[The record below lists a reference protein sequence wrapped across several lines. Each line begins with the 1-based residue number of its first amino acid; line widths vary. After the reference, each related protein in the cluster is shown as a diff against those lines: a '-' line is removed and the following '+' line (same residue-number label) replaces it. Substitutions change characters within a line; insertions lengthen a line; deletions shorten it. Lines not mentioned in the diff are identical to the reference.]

1 MKREEGAR
9 KGVVTQT
16 RAKTLVVCLEVP
28 INQRLDMGGVLTLT
42 LGFWLES
49 PVATSAQ
56 EERQGASASVQ
67 DFDLSSPLLTAPSPP
82 LHQLLLTPAPW
93 GLPGTPI
100 SVHSPFKGLIQPC
113 NFKPYLK
120 VGTSQTCPLS
130 LRPTCL
136 AADGNVPLSTQHLH
150 LSVSRVPR
158 HT

>member
-28 INQRLDMGGVLTLT
+28 INQRLDMGGALTLT

-67 DFDLSSPLLTAPSPP
+67 DLDLSSPLLPAPSPP
-82 LHQLLLTPAPW
+82 
-93 GLPGTPI
+93 
-100 SVHSPFKGLIQPC
+100 S
-113 NFKPYLK
+113 
-120 VGTSQTCPLS
+120 
-130 LRPTCL
+130 
-136 AADGNVPLSTQHLH
+136 
-150 LSVSRVPR
+150 
-158 HT
+158 